1 MNTVL
6 DPLVIGLLLAA
17 ALMHATWN
25 ALLKADTGDRLATFG
40 IIMLTGSIVSLPF
53 VFFLPF
59 PPKTAWLWMLASV
72 IIHNFYYFFLLKA
85 YATGDLSHTY
95 PIARGLGPL
104 LVAIFSGRL
113 LGEYL
118 RFQDG
123 VGVALVSLAILALA
137 APQRRLA
144 GGEMLSTA
152 LRGRHRRAT
161 IYAVLTGITIA
172 GYLFSDGLG
181 VRASGPSFEHK
192 MSYIAWLN
200 VCEGPWLICVA
211 LYLRPLSVAA
221 FLRKGPRGWWRG
233 AAGGAVAT
241 LGYAIAIWALAAG
254 PIAHV
259 AAVRESSVLF
269 AAAMGALLLGEPFG
283 RLRIIAA
290 GVIVAGLVLMNGPT
304 LF

>member
-1 MNTVL
+1 MQTVL

-25 ALLKADTGDRLATFG
+25 ALLKSDTGDRLATFG
-40 IIMLTGSIVSLPF
+40 IIMLTGSLVSLPF
-53 VFFLPF
+53 LFFLPF
-59 PPKTAWLWMLASV
+59 PPQTAWMWLGASV
-72 IIHNFYYFFLLKA
+72 VIHNFYYYFLLKA

-104 LVAIFSGRL
+104 LVAILSGRL

-118 RFQDG
+118 RVQDG
-123 VGVALVSLAILALA
+123 VGVALVSLAIIALA
-137 APQRRLA
+137 APQRRV
-144 GGEMLSTA
+144 GGEPLSAA

-161 IYAVLTGITIA
+161 LYAVLTGVTIA

-181 VRASGPSFEHK
+181 VRAAGPTFEHK

-211 LYLRPLSVAA
+211 LYLRPLTVSA
-221 FLRKGPRGWWRG
+221 FLRRGPRGWWRG
-233 AAGGAVAT
+233 AAGGAIAT
-241 LGYAIAIWALAAG
+241 LGYAIAIWALASG

-283 RLRIIAA
+283 RLRIVAA
-290 GVIVAGLVLMNGPT
+290 AIIVCGLVLMNGPT
-304 LF
+304 LL

>member
-40 IIMLTGSIVSLPF
+40 VIMLTGSLVSLPF

-59 PPKTAWLWMLASV
+59 PPKAAWMWLAASV
-72 IIHNFYYFFLLKA
+72 AIHNFYYYFLLKA

-104 LVAIFSGRL
+104 IVAIFSGRL
-113 LGEYL
+113 LGEVL
-118 RFQDG
+118 RTQDG
-123 VGVALVSLAILALA
+123 IGVALVSLGIVTLAM
-137 APQRRLA
+137 PQPRHA
-144 GGEMLSTA
+144 GGDDIAKEL
-152 LRGRHRRAT
+152 LGKHRTAT

-181 VRASGPSFEHK
+181 VRASGPTFEHK
-192 MSYIAWLN
+192 LSYIAWLN
-200 VCEGPWLICVA
+200 VCEGPWLIAVA
-211 LYLRPLSVAA
+211 LYRRPLSVTAY
-221 FLRKGPRGWWRG
+221 LRKGPRGWWRG
-233 AAGGAVAT
+233 AVGGAIAT

-269 AAAMGALLLGEPFG
+269 AAVMGALLLGEPFG
-283 RLRIIAA
+283 RLRIVAA
-290 GVIVAGLVLMNGPT
+290 GVIVAGLILMNGPT
-304 LF
+304 LV

>member
-1 MNTVL
+1 MQTVL

-25 ALLKADTGDRLATFG
+25 ALLKSDTGDRLATFG
-40 IIMLTGSIVSLPF
+40 IIMLTGSLVSLPF
-53 VFFLPF
+53 LFFLPF
-59 PPKTAWLWMLASV
+59 PPQTAWMWLGASV
-72 IIHNFYYFFLLKA
+72 VIHNFYYYFLLKA

-118 RFQDG
+118 RVQDG
-123 VGVALVSLAILALA
+123 VGVALVSLAIIALA
-137 APQRRLA
+137 APQRGV
-144 GGEMLSTA
+144 GGEPLSAA

-161 IYAVLTGITIA
+161 LYAVLTGVTIA

-181 VRASGPSFEHK
+181 VRAAGPTFEHK

-211 LYLRPLSVAA
+211 LYLRPLTVSA
-221 FLRKGPRGWWRG
+221 FLRRGPRGWWRG
-233 AAGGAVAT
+233 AAGGAIAT
-241 LGYAIAIWALAAG
+241 LGYAIAIWALASG

-283 RLRIIAA
+283 RLRIVAA
-290 GVIVAGLVLMNGPT
+290 AIIVCGLVLMNGPT
-304 LF
+304 LL